1 MRKTIIASLLLAVAL
16 AVAVVGQTVPATQP
30 SPTSTPAS
38 TSTAT
43 SQPSPEDTLRDMLRP
58 QTGVAKALQPTID
71 VHAFDKTSTKNAVAP
86 NAPPIALHREGTF
99 IFDRTGRLT
108 HSADGTQAEFTF
120 ESDGKTM
127 KDPPVII
134 LPNLKLMT
142 MEDAVKVTNR
152 DLRFRVTG
160 MLTEYRGRNYLLLEK
175 VLVPPEGNAQ
185 F

>member
-1 MRKTIIASLLLAVAL
+1 MRKTIIASLVSAAALTVVAL
-16 AVAVVGQTVPATQP
+16 GQTGPATQP
-30 SPTSTPAS
+30 ASNQST
-38 TSTAT
+38 
-43 SQPSPEDTLRDMLRP
+43 QQSPEQTLETMLKP
-58 QTGVAKALQPTID
+58 SADAAKPLQPTLD
-71 VHAFDKTSTKNAVAP
+71 APQGDKTSGKYSKYNVAP
-86 NAPPIALHREGTF
+86 KTPPMAVQREGTF
-99 IFDRTGRLT
+99 IFDRTGRL
-108 HSADGTQAEFTF
+108 SRNADGTQAEFTF
-120 ESDGKTM
+120 ESDGKTL

-142 MEDAVKVTNR
+142 MEDAVKATNR

>member
-1 MRKTIIASLLLAVAL
+1 MRKTIIASLVLAIAL
-16 AVAVVGQTVPATQP
+16 AVVAVAQTVPATQP
-30 SPTSTPAS
+30 APTS
-38 TSTAT
+38 
-43 SQPSPEDTLRDMLRP
+43 SQPTAEQLLKDMLKP
-58 QTGVAKALQPTID
+58 QTGIAKPLQATPDTPAID
-71 VHAFDKTSTKNAVAP
+71 NKSGTRNSIAP
-86 NAPPIALHREGTF
+86 NSPPIALQREGTF

-108 HSADGTQAEFTF
+108 HSPDGSQAEFTF

-142 MEDAVKVTNR
+142 MEDVVKATNR
-152 DLRFRVTG
+152 DLRFRVSG

>member
-1 MRKTIIASLLLAVAL
+1 MRKTIVASLVSAAAMAVVAL
-16 AVAVVGQTVPATQP
+16 GQTGPSTQP
-30 SPTSTPAS
+30 ASDPSTR
-38 TSTAT
+38 
-43 SQPSPEDTLRDMLRP
+43 QSPEQTLVDMLKP
-58 QTGVAKALQPTID
+58 SAGVAKPLQPTLD
-71 VHAFDKTSTKNAVAP
+71 SQQVDTKSKYNVAP
-86 NAPPIALHREGTF
+86 KTPPMAVQREGTF

-108 HSADGTQAEFTF
+108 RNADGTQAEFTF
-120 ESDGKTM
+120 ESDGKTL

-142 MEDAVKVTNR
+142 MEDAVKSTNR

-175 VLVPPEGNAQ
+175 VLVPPEGNSQ

>member
-1 MRKTIIASLLLAVAL
+1 MRMIFILAATVIALVSTRAHAET
-16 AVAVVGQTVPATQP
+16 GPATRPSSDNTTQP
-30 SPTSTPAS
+30 
-38 TSTAT
+38 
-43 SQPSPEDTLRDMLRP
+43 QPQSPEQLLNQMLKP
-58 QTGVAKALQPTID
+58 PPNTPKVLQPTVD
-71 VHAFDKTSTKNAVAP
+71 APAKDKTSGKGGVAP
-86 NAPPIALHREGTF
+86 NTPTAALQREGTF
-99 IFDRTGRLT
+99 IFDRVGRLT
-108 HSADGTQAEFTF
+108 HSADGSQAEFTF

-142 MEDAVKVTNR
+142 MEDVVKSTNR

-175 VLVPPEGNAQ
+175 VLVPPEGNSQ